1 MSRTL
6 ALMIRCS
13 SRVSSP
19 SNPLLLQQLPD
30 SHAEGLSELMETT
43 ERWIMTAHLQ
53 AGQIGTADTRFLG
66 KRLLCDAVSFSE
78 EFEVHRKSLRR
89 PWYLSGITMS
99 TGYPRRQKPTRLGR
113 FPIVAD

>member
-30 SHAEGLSELMETT
+30 SHAEGLSELMET
-43 ERWIMTAHLQ
+43 
-53 AGQIGTADTRFLG
+53 GQIGTADTRFLG